1 MSAAPTTTWR
11 GLVAATA
18 VAVAV
23 AACWS
28 DASAQQ
34 KTQGPPNALQGFSQ
48 NRDEPVKIRAAAL
61 EVREKDKQATFTGD
75 VHVLQGDTEMRC
87 KLLTV
92 FYEEETGTRNVKAA
106 EPGPGGD
113 KQIRR
118 IEAKG
123 SVVVVQKDQNAAG
136 DAAIFNMRENT
147 VTLTGNVVVTRG
159 ADILRG
165 QRLVV
170 DLTTGVS
177 KMDQGRVEGLFQS
190 GPRNT
195 PPDRAQRSREEMT
208 QVWTAGCHRRGVH
221 RRTRSVRGPARQD
234 RVRCDHRRCGCPLDR
249 QARSPNFGA
258 GLTRRSGP
266 FQSALFRADTGRRS

>member
-1 MSAAPTTTWR
+1 
-11 GLVAATA
+11 
-18 VAVAV
+18 
-23 AACWS
+23 
-28 DASAQQ
+28 
-34 KTQGPPNALQGFSQ
+34 
-48 NRDEPVKIRAAAL
+48 VKIRAASL
-61 EVREKDKQATFTGD
+61 EVREKDKQATFAGD

-92 FYEEETGTRNVKAA
+92 FYEEDTGTRNVKAA

-113 KQIRR
+113 KQIKR

-177 KMDQGRVEGLFQS
+177 KMDQGRVEGLFKS
-190 GPRNT
+190 GPRDT
-195 PPDRAQRSREEMT
+195 PPPDPRNAPEKK
-208 QVWTAGCHRRGVH
+208 
-221 RRTRSVRGPARQD
+221 
-234 RVRCDHRRCGCPLDR
+234 
-249 QARSPNFGA
+249 
-258 GLTRRSGP
+258 
-266 FQSALFRADTGRRS
+266 

>member
-18 VAVAV
+18 VAIAV

-113 KQIRR
+113 KQIKR

-147 VTLTGNVVVTRG
+147 VTLIGNVVVTRG

-195 PPDRAQRSREEMT
+195 PSDPRNAPEKK
-208 QVWTAGCHRRGVH
+208 
-221 RRTRSVRGPARQD
+221 
-234 RVRCDHRRCGCPLDR
+234 
-249 QARSPNFGA
+249 
-258 GLTRRSGP
+258 
-266 FQSALFRADTGRRS
+266 